1 MPSIAK
7 LKKLLNTKKFKKFHQ
22 KQSLIRDIAVQNRK
36 NKSVVKPV

>member
-7 LKKLLNTKKFKKFHQ
+7 LKKVLNTKKFKKFHQ

-36 NKSVVKPV
+36 NKLAVK